1 MSPSAVPSETS
12 HDQFESGLNLSLLGL
27 GVEYPPFLVGPE
39 ALETLANRFYP
50 PSTALKKVLSINRF
64 TGIETRSAIGDVDH
78 PLVNQPSA
86 PSIKQLNDLFLK
98 EGVRLSVNAC
108 RKAIREWG
116 GSVDEITHV
125 VSTTCTNSAN
135 PGFDHF
141 VVKQLGIKRSVEKI
155 LLHGIGCSGGMAAM
169 RTAAHLALGSTYR
182 GKPARVLV
190 LACEISSVL
199 VRSELD
205 SINEEQKT
213 RVGVC
218 LFSDCA
224 SAAVVSNRVGEEK
237 GTRPVYELLGWK
249 HQIIDDTEEDL
260 GFDVDPLGWKVVL
273 TQRVPTLA
281 AAAVSPC
288 FQDLIQ
294 SVPELHNDS
303 QPPIASEFDWALHP
317 GGSLIITGV
326 EQAMKLTPEHFRA
339 SYEIYM
345 KYGNSSSA
353 TIISVLNKL
362 RESKGKEHV
371 VACAFGPG
379 IALEMMILR
388 RRKEASSANN
398 VPEGNGAN
406 GVPNHIVKVSSNG
419 PVNGNDSA
427 HMNDDSVEKED
438 AAVENGHP
446 ALNGTTDGAASS
458 DVYETLI
465 NGGSTASNIGPP
477 NEGDG
482 STRNLPVE
490 DLD

>member
-1 MSPSAVPSETS
+1 MSPSAIPNSTS
-12 HDQFESGLNLSLLGL
+12 NGHFGSDLNLSLRGL

-50 PSTALKKVLSINRF
+50 PSTALKKILSINRF
-64 TGIETRSAIGDVDH
+64 TGIETRAAIGEVDH
-78 PLVNQPSA
+78 PIVNQPNP
-86 PSIKQLNDLFLK
+86 PSIKELNDLFRV

-108 RKAIREWG
+108 KKAIQEWG
-116 GSVDEITHV
+116 GSVDDITHI

-141 VVKQLGIKRSVEKI
+141 VVKQLGIRTGIEKI
-155 LLHGIGCSGGMAAM
+155 LLHGIGCSGGMAAL
-169 RTAAHLALGSTYR
+169 RTAAHLALGSSYQR
-182 GKPARVLV
+182 KPARVLV

-205 SINEEQKT
+205 SINQDQQT

-224 SAAVVSNRVGEEK
+224 SAAILSNGIGDDESA
-237 GTRPVYELLGWK
+237 GPIYDLLGWK

-288 FQDLIQ
+288 FQDLIKSLPEFHENSQ
-294 SVPELHNDS
+294 S
-303 QPPIASEFDWALHP
+303 PIAADFDWALHP

-326 EQAMKLTPEHFRA
+326 EQAMNLTPEHLRA

-353 TIISVLNKL
+353 TIFSVLNRL
-362 RESKGKEHV
+362 RESEGKENV

-379 IALEMMILR
+379 IALEMMVLR
-388 RRKEASSANN
+388 RHSTVLAST
-398 VPEGNGAN
+398 NGSESDESFEILDTPGTALKDNLTNGN
-406 GVPNHIVKVSSNG
+406 GVPYLNG
-419 PVNGNDSA
+419 NPITVNGA
-427 HMNDDSVEKED
+427 VTDDDRSDTDRPEAQAGSSV
-438 AAVENGHP
+438 A
-446 ALNGTTDGAASS
+446 
-458 DVYETLI
+458 
-465 NGGSTASNIGPP
+465 
-477 NEGDG
+477 DG
-482 STRNLPVE
+482 SEHSQTPAADGDRNPASNLPVE
-490 DLD
+490 DVD